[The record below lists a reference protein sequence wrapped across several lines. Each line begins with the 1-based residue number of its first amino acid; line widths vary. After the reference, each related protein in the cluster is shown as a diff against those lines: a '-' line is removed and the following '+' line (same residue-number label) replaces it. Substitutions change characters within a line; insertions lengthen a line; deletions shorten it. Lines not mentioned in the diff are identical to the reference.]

1 MASETVTASSRKA
14 WSLVAIALAVLLP
27 TRQARAFTLVGNSAL
42 QGWQTDLLEIHL
54 NPDQCP
60 IPEAELTQAL
70 DRAID
75 LWNSVPT
82 SSIRLTRGVPVATTP
97 VQAAAGTGTSG
108 TPTPVILCDP
118 NLGTTLGVGV
128 DDDVIPASTS
138 NKAVGLTLNY
148 AYILLN
154 ADPSARA
161 NVSRLSNLKLSMVL
175 AHEIGHVLG
184 LGHTRDP
191 QNLMYFDVTLRT
203 ELSLSQDDI
212 DGVTYL
218 YPRHELGENGLL
230 GCGVLERP
238 RGDGGKGPG
247 LELPGLL
254 LWAAGVVAVFKA
266 CSRNPTVE
274 IAVDPDVDGA
284 VQIPVSAY

>member
-1 MASETVTASSRKA
+1 MGSEWRLAIFM
-14 WSLVAIALAVLLP
+14 AIALSILLP
-27 TRQARAFTLVGNSAL
+27 TRPARAFTLVGNSAL
-42 QGWQTDLLEIHL
+42 RGWQANLLEIHL
-54 NPDQCP
+54 NSSQCP
-60 IPEAELTQAL
+60 IPEAELTEAL

-82 SSIRLTRGVPVATTP
+82 SSLRLSRGVQVATSP

-108 TPTPVILCDP
+108 TPTPIILCDP

-138 NKAVGLTLNY
+138 NKADGLTLNY

-161 NVSRLSNLKLSMVL
+161 NISRLTPLKLSMVL
-175 AHEIGHVLG
+175 AHELGHVLG
-184 LGHTRDP
+184 LGHTRDT

-218 YPRHELGENGLL
+218 YPRHELVGNGLL
-230 GCGVLERP
+230 GCGTLEHL
-238 RGDGGKGPG
+238 RGDGAGGNGGSPG

-254 LWAAGVVAVFKA
+254 LWAAGVVAIFKVF
-266 CSRNPTVE
+266 SRNPAVE
-274 IAVDPDVDGA
+274 VAIDPDPWRAAGFPNA
-284 VQIPVSAY
+284 GP